1 MLDSAPLDELMKQ
14 LAGQP
19 ISQPAREPAS
29 RKPLQMLGCRLLGV
43 AQQNG
48 PRDVLG
54 CLAPTLGGQKHAHTT
69 TSNVEQ
75 NHTHQHRSF
84 RGSNADAGRG
94 SQASDES
101 E

>member
-19 ISQPAREPAS
+19 NSQPAREPAG
-29 RKPLQMLGCRLLGV
+29 RKPLQMLGCRLLGGP
-43 AQQNG
+43 QQNG
-48 PRDVLG
+48 PRDVVG
-54 CLAPTLGGQKHAHTT
+54 CPTPTFGGEKHAHTT
-69 TSNVEQ
+69 TRNVKQ
-75 NHTHQHRSF
+75 AYTHQHRSF